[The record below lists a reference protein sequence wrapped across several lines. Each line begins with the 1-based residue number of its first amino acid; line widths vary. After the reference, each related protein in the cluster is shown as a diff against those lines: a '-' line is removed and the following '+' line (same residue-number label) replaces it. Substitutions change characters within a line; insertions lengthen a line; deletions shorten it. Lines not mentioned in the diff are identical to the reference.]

1 MLQSMGVQRVGHH
14 LVTEQ
19 CVHAKLLHSC
29 STLPSHMDYNP
40 PGSSIHGIFQAR
52 ILEWVAMPSSR
63 GSSWPS
69 SIFLIEPMSP
79 SLAGRFIIT
88 GTNGYVILL
97 KVVPAVFPPALFSLQ
112 ILVPCSYGKQR
123 GDAPISV
130 ASRLRRG
137 IDVICQGVKISGCL
151 V

>member
-1 MLQSMGVQRVGHH
+1 
-14 LVTEQ
+14 
-19 CVHAKLLHSC
+19 
-29 STLPSHMDYNP
+29 
-40 PGSSIHGIFQAR
+40 
-52 ILEWVAMPSSR
+52 
-63 GSSWPS
+63 
-69 SIFLIEPMSP
+69 MSP